1 MTSPLF
7 APFRGWLIHPD
18 WATRVI
24 AGAYDAKTPA
34 ERRAIVDANPFS
46 FFGVTRSAE
55 DLAPGQ
61 EADDDELLRLGAATL
76 TRILEAGA
84 FEPSDHA
91 AFYAY
96 RLVYRDHM
104 QTGIVGALDVDGLRD
119 GRVLTH
125 ENVRPE
131 RATLLGRH
139 LEVVGATSSP
149 IALTHEPD
157 PDLRSLLGAATT
169 RASHV
174 DHVVEDVHHLIWTLN
189 EDESI
194 RVGKIL
200 AASQVYVTDGH
211 HRSAAALAGRDAHH
225 GDVPFSRTLAVLFP
239 ADEPRVEALHRRA
252 HDVDLRTAEDLR
264 VSLATVGAVT
274 AAADAAAAAPTARGE
289 IGIYHHG
296 QWSRLVLD
304 PQERPSAL
312 ASLDVERLRRDVL
325 GHVLGIDEL
334 APGSGVDYVPG
345 PSGVGELV
353 ARCDADGMLGFVVFP
368 TDIHDLMAV
377 AAAGELMPPKSSYFA
392 PKPRSGVFLR
402 VLGVGATAHLPAS

>member
-1 MTSPLF
+1 M
-7 APFRGWLIHPD
+7 G
-18 WATRVI
+18 ATAS
-24 AGAYDAKTPA
+24 AGA
-34 ERRAIVDANPFS
+34 
-46 FFGVTRSAE
+46 
-55 DLAPGQ
+55 
-61 EADDDELLRLGAATL
+61 
-76 TRILEAGA
+76 
-84 FEPSDHA
+84 
-91 AFYAY
+91 
-96 RLVYRDHM
+96 
-104 QTGIVGALDVDGLRD
+104 
-119 GRVLTH
+119 
-125 ENVRPE
+125 
-131 RATLLGRH
+131 
-139 LEVVGATSSP
+139 
-149 IALTHEPD
+149 
-157 PDLRSLLGAATT
+157 
-169 RASHV
+169 
-174 DHVVEDVHHLIWTLN
+174 
-189 EDESI
+189 
-194 RVGKIL
+194 
-200 AASQVYVTDGH
+200 
-211 HRSAAALAGRDAHH
+211 
-225 GDVPFSRTLAVLFP
+225 
-239 ADEPRVEALHRRA
+239 
-252 HDVDLRTAEDLR
+252 
-264 VSLATVGAVT
+264 T

>member
-1 MTSPLF
+1 MTNPLF
-7 APFRGWLIHPD
+7 APFQGWLIHPD
-18 WATRVI
+18 WAGRVV

-34 ERRAIVDANPFS
+34 ERRAIVDNNPFS
-46 FFGVTRSAE
+46 YFGVTRSAE
-55 DLAPGQ
+55 DLAPGVQ
-61 EADDDELLRLGAATL
+61 ADNDELLRLGAETL
-76 TRILEAGA
+76 TRILDAGGFEA
-84 FEPSDHA
+84 SDHA

-96 RLVYRDHM
+96 RLVYGNHT

-157 PDLRSLLGAATT
+157 ADLRALLVAATE
-169 RASHV
+169 RPPDV
-174 DHVVEDVHHLIWTLN
+174 DHVVEEVQHLIWTL
-189 EDESI
+189 DEFESAS
-194 RVGKIL
+194 VTEML
-200 AASQVYVTDGH
+200 AGALVYVTDGH
-211 HRSAAALAGRDAHH
+211 HRSAAALAGRDAHP
-225 GDVPFSRTLAVLFP
+225 DDDAFTRTLAVLFP
-239 ADEPRVEALHRRA
+239 ADELRVEAFHRRA
-252 HDVDLRTAEDLR
+252 IDVDLRTADDLR
-264 VSLATVGAVT
+264 TSLATVGEVT
-274 AAADAAAAAPTARGE
+274 IMNDAASAAPQARGE
-289 IGIYHHG
+289 IGVYHHG
-296 QWSRLVLD
+296 EWSKLVLD

-312 ASLDVERLRRDVL
+312 ASLDVERLRRDVI

-334 APGSGVDYVPG
+334 APDSGVDYVPG

-368 TDIHDLMAV
+368 TDVHDLMAV
-377 AAAGELMPPKSSYFA
+377 AAAGDLMPPKSSYFA

-402 VLGVGATAHLPAS
+402 VLGVGATAHLPQS